1 MRRIFR
7 QRLALALAVAVL
19 AAGGVQVVVALA
31 SGGSDLAAARTATA
45 NYHRVSVAEDAG
57 YAEFRDANGIACID
71 NLPAG
76 AMGVHYVNGS
86 YVGDTTLDPTTPE
99 AVVYEPMSNG
109 RLRLVALEY
118 IVFQAAWDAEH
129 SSPPELFGQP
139 FMLVTEP
146 NRFGIP
152 AFYQLHTWIW
162 KDNPS
167 GMFQM
172 WNPRVHC

>member
-7 QRLALALAVAVL
+7 KRLALALAVTAA
-19 AAGGVQVVVALA
+19 AAGGAQVVVALA
-31 SGGSDLAAARTATA
+31 SGGSDLAAARRATA
-45 NYHRVSVAEDAG
+45 VYHRVSAAEHAG
-57 YAEFRDANGIACID
+57 YAEFRDADGIACID
-71 NLPAG
+71 NLPDG

-99 AVVYEPMSNG
+99 AVVYEPMPNG

-139 FMLVTEP
+139 FMLVPAP

-152 AFYQLHTWIW
+152 AFYQLHAWIW
-162 KDNPS
+162 KHNPS

>member
-1 MRRIFR
+1 LRHIFR
-7 QRLALALAVAVL
+7 KRLALALAVAALV
-19 AAGGVQVVVALA
+19 AGGAQVVVALA
-31 SGGSDLAAARTATA
+31 SGGSDLAAARRATA
-45 NYHRVSVAEDAG
+45 NYHRVSVAENAG

-99 AVVYEPMSNG
+99 AVVYEPMANG

-129 SSPPELFGQP
+129 SSPPELFGHEL
-139 FMLVTEP
+139 MLVPAP

-152 AFYQLHTWIW
+152 AFYQLHAWIW

-167 GMFQM
+167 GMFEM

>member
-1 MRRIFR
+1 MRRIFSK
-7 QRLALALAVAVL
+7 RLAIALAVAALV
-19 AAGGVQVVVALA
+19 AGGVQVVVAMA
-31 SGGSDLAAARTATA
+31 SGGSDLAAARRATA
-45 NYHRVSVAEDAG
+45 NYHRLSVAEDAG

-71 NLPAG
+71 NLPDG

-99 AVVYEPMSNG
+99 AVVYEPMPNG
-109 RLRLVALEY
+109 RPRLVALEY

-129 SSPPELFGQP
+129 SSPPELFGHE
-139 FMLVTEP
+139 FMLVP
-146 NRFGIP
+146 AGNRFGIP
-152 AFYQLHTWIW
+152 AFYALHAWIW

-167 GMFQM
+167 GMFAI

>member
-7 QRLALALAVAVL
+7 KRLALALAVAVL
-19 AAGGVQVVVALA
+19 AAGGVQVVVAPA
-31 SGGSDLAAARTATA
+31 SGGSDLAAARRATA

-139 FMLVTEP
+139 FMLVTAP